1 MRKIMTQ
8 KLRMLPLNYYPKS
21 EIDDPLPLYYLPL
34 FSNLYRG
41 RVELCLNALKP
52 GRRVLEVGYGSGTSF
67 LNLARMYQEIY
78 GIDLH
83 RHASLVQ
90 DTFFRIGIETQLCTA
105 SLLHLPYPDCFFDTV
120 LCISILEHLQV
131 DQQPL
136 AMDEIRRVLKPSGQ
150 FVYGVPVE
158 RPLMQAGF
166 RLLGYDIRKYHFST
180 ERDVA
185 AAADARFRRVSI
197 QRYQPFGALIGSLY
211 EVGVYERP

>member
-1 MRKIMTQ
+1 MQR
-8 KLRMLPLNYYPKS
+8 LRMLPLSFYFRSDK
-21 EIDDPLPLYYLPL
+21 DDPLPLYYLPL
-34 FSNLYRG
+34 FGNLYRG
-41 RVELCLNALKP
+41 RIELCLNALKP
-52 GRRVLEVGYGSGTSF
+52 GQRVLEVGYGSGTSF
-67 LNLARMYQEIY
+67 LNLAGMYQEIY

-90 DTFFRIGIETQLCTA
+90 DTFARVGIETQLCTA
-105 SLLHLPYPDCFFDTV
+105 SLLHLPYPDCFFDAV

-136 AMDEIRRVLKPSGQ
+136 AMDEIHRVLKPSGQ

-185 AAADARFRRVSI
+185 AAADARFRRISI
-197 QRYQPFGALIGSLY
+197 QRYQPFGTLIGSLY
-211 EVGVYERP
+211 EVGVYERS